1 MAYMVVVM
9 YDENEI
15 IKTIISIEDHRELPF
30 GYDIFDEGTD
40 DVILEALNLMLASKT
55 RERICSFDVLTTN
68 DIAELNH
75 LSKGQASELMTRI
88 KRKGDILGIKGKIH
102 ITDYLRFF
110 NVNPGEIYRKENVNA
125 KFSV

>member
-1 MAYMVVVM
+1 MT
-9 YDENEI
+9 NEEEI
-15 IKTIISIEDHRELPF
+15 RKTIDEFEHGTFVSQPSI
-30 GYDIFDEGTD
+30 
-40 DVILEALNLMLASKT
+40 ILEALKLMLSSTT

-68 DIAELNH
+68 DVAELNH

-125 KFSV
+125 KFTV

>member
-1 MAYMVVVM
+1 MTSVERIRKAIIEIENRRDTPFL
-9 YDENEI
+9 YDVFN
-15 IKTIISIEDHRELPF
+15 
-30 GYDIFDEGTD
+30 EGTD
-40 DVILEALNLMLASKT
+40 ELILEALNLMLASKT